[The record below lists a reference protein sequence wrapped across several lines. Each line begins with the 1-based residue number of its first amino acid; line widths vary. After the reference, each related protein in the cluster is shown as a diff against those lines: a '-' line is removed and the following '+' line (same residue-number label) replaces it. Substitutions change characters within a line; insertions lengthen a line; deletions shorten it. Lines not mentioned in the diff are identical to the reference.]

1 MHIPAKLRV
10 LGGLAVVAVV
20 PAVALAAKPVPGKHY
35 AQKKGGLFVFQFDV
49 SKDGKKV
56 MNLQANSKCSP
67 VPFNPPLS
75 ARIGRTGQFSVSGNH
90 KTFNNKTFKVAIAG
104 KFVSKNEAKGTW
116 RITGNGCTQKTA
128 AFDAKRLTS
137 GGG

>member
-35 AQKKGGLFVFQFDV
+35 AQVKGGLFEFQFDV

-56 MNLQANSKCSP
+56 KNLQANSKCGP

-75 ARIGRTGQFSVSGNH
+75 ARISRTGAFAISGTH
-90 KTFNNKTFKVAIAG
+90 KDFNGKALRVAISG
-104 KFVSKNEAKGTW
+104 KFVSKKEAKGTW
-116 RITGNGCTQKTA
+116 KITAKGCSAKTKR
-128 AFDAKRLTS
+128 FDAKEITA
-137 GGG
+137 G